1 MGVKLHERDL
11 RGHTDMGWLDSRHTF
26 SFGHFMDPERMGFR
40 SLRVINDDRVIG
52 GAGFGTHP
60 HNNMEIIS
68 IVLEGA
74 LEHKDS
80 TGTIGVIRPG
90 EIQKMSAGSGVTH
103 SEYNASNDDP
113 VHFLQ
118 IWIEPA
124 ERDIAPGYEQ
134 VPIDEDATRSG
145 FTLIGGGKKGTEN
158 VVSIHQ
164 DASLYLAKPKEGI
177 EVSYSFEPNRHGF
190 LQIMRGQVEFDGETL
205 KEGDGLQLSDVPDFS
220 LKALADSDLLLFDL
234 A

>member
-1 MGVKLHERDL
+1 MGLKLHERDL
-11 RGHTDMGWLDSRHTF
+11 RGKTNMGWLESAHTF
-26 SFGHFMDPERMGFR
+26 SFGHFMDPMRMGFR

-52 GAGFGTHP
+52 GAGFGEHP

-68 IVLEGA
+68 IVLDGA

-80 TGTIGVIRPG
+80 MGTGSVIRPG

-103 SEYNASNDDP
+103 SEFNASNDDS

-118 IWIEPA
+118 IWIEPS
-124 ERDIAPGYEQ
+124 ERNIKPSYEQ
-134 VPIDEDATRSG
+134 VPIDREAARAG
-145 FTLIGGGKKGTEN
+145 FVQIGGPQGSDK

-164 DASLYLAKPKEGI
+164 DAKLYWASSSDGDS
-177 EVSYSFEPNRHGF
+177 VDYSFAAGRYGF
-190 LQIMRGQVEFDGETL
+190 LQVVRGQVEIEGQLL
-205 KEGDGLQLSDVPDFS
+205 KEGDGLEISGIPELQI
-220 LKALADSDLLLFDL
+220 KALADADLLLFDL